1 MNIIFFILIIYLL
14 SSQLFILN
22 ESFLLLFV
30 ELPRRNIIDW
40 VSLLGVSSAKN
51 KIPESPIKTVIA
63 ISIEVMLSMAVEVK
77 SSAIVSENGIN
88 TCKESSS

>member
-1 MNIIFFILIIYLL
+1 MNIIFFIFIIYLL

-30 ELPRRNIIDW
+30 EFPRRNIIDW

-51 KIPESPIKTVIA
+51 IIPETPIKTVIT

-77 SSAIVSENGIN
+77 SSAIVSKNGIN

>member
-1 MNIIFFILIIYLL
+1 L

-40 VSLLGVSSAKN
+40 VSLLGVSSAEN
-51 KIPESPIKTVIA
+51 IIPESPIKTVIA